1 MYSGKKGTAVVGRN
15 GQVTFC
21 REIRYLARASPQK
34 GRASRQIDAGD
45 FEGCFLMQYL
55 ISLSVFVGCLAV
67 SILYLF
73 WKNNYLTC
81 LHP

>member
-21 REIRYLARASPQK
+21 REIRYLA
-34 GRASRQIDAGD
+34 RASRQIDAGD